1 MTKFKGIKL
10 NMSMDCKKA
19 IRSMNKMP
27 EWIDQANVKTVR
39 DVKKRVP
46 AQVRKGIKEAYKVDK
61 EGLDE
66 SLGPGKVK
74 YNDRGNYL
82 EVTIGGDRLSLA
94 HFGLT
99 PKNKPTAR
107 TKKKMIVPGY
117 GPRGEDF
124 IMFRQ
129 PRKYSLR
136 YEIERGQRKA
146 VPPGHSF
153 VAIVKGDELK
163 PWKRLDERNKIVMLK
178 GTAVPTMI
186 EHKADKPV
194 HENINKMVSERKIH
208 YLDQI
213 KKKIEDD

>member
-1 MTKFKGIKL
+1 MAKLKGIKL

-19 IRSMNKMP
+19 IRTMNKMP

-39 DVKKRVP
+39 DVKKRIP

-66 SLGPGKVK
+66 SLKPGKVK
-74 YNDRGNYL
+74 YNDRGDYL
-82 EVTIGGDRLSLA
+82 EVTIGGNRLSLS

-99 PKNKPTAR
+99 PKKQPTAR
-107 TKKKMIVPGY
+107 KEKRMIVPGY
-117 GPRGEDF
+117 GMRGEDF
-124 IMFRQ
+124 IMFHQ
-129 PRKYSLR
+129 PRRYSLR
-136 YEIERGQRKA
+136 YEIERGQRKVA
-146 VPPGHSF
+146 PPGHSF
-153 VAIVKGDELK
+153 VAKVNGKDLK
-163 PWKRLDERNKIVMLK
+163 PWKRLDDRDKIVMLK

-186 EHKADKPV
+186 EHKAEKPV

-213 KKKIEDD
+213 EKKIK

>member
-1 MTKFKGIKL
+1 MAKHKGIKL
-10 NMSMDCKKA
+10 EMSMDCKKA
-19 IRSMNKMP
+19 IRTMKKMP

-39 DVKKRVP
+39 DVKKRIP

-66 SLGPGKVK
+66 SLKPGKVK
-74 YNDRGNYL
+74 YKDRGDYL
-82 EVTIGGDRLSLA
+82 EVTIGGNRLSLA
-94 HFGLT
+94 HFGMT
-99 PKNKPTAR
+99 PKKQPTAR
-107 TKKKMIVPGY
+107 KEKRMIVPGY
-117 GPRGEDF
+117 GMRGEEF
-124 IMFRQ
+124 LMVHQ
-129 PRKYSLR
+129 PRRYSLR
-136 YEIERGQRKA
+136 YEIERGQRKVA
-146 VPPGHSF
+146 PPGHSF
-153 VAIVKGDELK
+153 VAKVNGKDLK

-213 KKKIEDD
+213 EKKI

>member
-1 MTKFKGIKL
+1 MAKLKGIKL

-19 IRSMNKMP
+19 IRTMNKMP

-39 DVKKRVP
+39 DVKKRIP

-66 SLGPGKVK
+66 SLKPGKVK
-74 YNDRGNYL
+74 YNDRGDYL
-82 EVTIGGDRLSLA
+82 EVTIGGNRLSLA

-99 PKNKPTAR
+99 PKKQPTAR
-107 TKKKMIVPGY
+107 KEKRMIVPGY
-117 GPRGEDF
+117 GMRGEDF
-124 IMFRQ
+124 IMFHQ
-129 PRKYSLR
+129 PRRYSLR
-136 YEIERGQRKA
+136 YEIERGQRKVA
-146 VPPGHSF
+146 PPGHSF
-153 VAIVKGDELK
+153 VAKVNGKDLK
-163 PWKRLDERNKIVMLK
+163 PWKRLDDRDKIVMLK

-186 EHKADKPV
+186 EHKAEKPV

-213 KKKIEDD
+213 EKKI